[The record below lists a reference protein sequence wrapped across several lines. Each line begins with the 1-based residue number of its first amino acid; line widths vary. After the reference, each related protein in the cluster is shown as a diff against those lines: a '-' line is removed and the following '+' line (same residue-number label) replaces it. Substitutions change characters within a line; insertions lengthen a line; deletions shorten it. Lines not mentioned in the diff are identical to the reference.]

1 MPLDAPQY
9 RVRSMNTP
17 VKDIVKAFF
26 DDYPIVRYSKDEI
39 LLRPDETLTHV
50 FYLTD
55 GQVVEYDISTAGNEV
70 VINAFKPGAFFPMS
84 LAINQN
90 HNDYFFEAATK
101 VTVRQAPAADVVE
114 FIRSNPD
121 VCYDL
126 LSRVYLGTDGLLRR
140 MAHLM
145 GGKARSRL
153 IFELLNGAARFGEK
167 RSDGGVYLPMT
178 EKDIAKRS
186 GLSRETVSR
195 TMRELKDDEIVTVR
209 SGGLYIPD
217 IPKLE
222 SLIGNE
228 L

>member
-1 MPLDAPQY
+1 MDRP
-9 RVRSMNTP
+9 VR
-17 VKDIVKAFF
+17 DIVKNFF
-26 DDYPIVRYSKDEI
+26 DGYPLVRYSKGEI

-50 FYLTD
+50 FYLTE

-84 LAINQN
+84 MAMN
-90 HNDYFFEAATK
+90 HNRNDYFFEAATK
-101 VTVRQAPAADVVE
+101 LSVREAPAEEVVK
-114 FIRSNPD
+114 FIRENPD

-167 RSDGGVYLPMT
+167 RIGNAVHLPMT

-195 TMRELKDDEIVTVR
+195 TMHALKDEGLVSVR
-209 SGGLYIPD
+209 AGGLYIPD
-217 IPKLE
+217 VKKLE
-222 SLIGNE
+222 AVIGNQ

>member
-1 MPLDAPQY
+1 MDRP
-9 RVRSMNTP
+9 VR
-17 VKDIVKAFF
+17 DIVKTFF
-26 DDYPIVRYSKDEI
+26 DAYPTVRYSKGEI

-50 FYLTD
+50 FYLTE

-84 LAINQN
+84 LAMNRN
-90 HNDYFFEAATK
+90 RNDYFFEAATK
-101 VTVRQAPAADVVE
+101 LSVRQAPADEVIA
-114 FIRSNPD
+114 FIRENPD

-153 IFELLNGAARFGEK
+153 VFELLNAAARFGEK
-167 RSDGGVYLPMT
+167 RAGNAVHLPMT

-195 TMRELKDDEIVTVR
+195 TMHSLKDEGLVSVR
-209 SGGLYIPD
+209 AGGLYIPD
-217 IPKLE
+217 VKKLE
-222 SLIGNE
+222 AAIGNQ